1 MRQKKRNRIKLG
13 SKEAIYTKITRY
25 LFPRKIFMNK
35 KQSRRP
41 PISVMQILQKKRLS
55 NFLAKFK
62 SHHLS
67 NEDQL
72 YNSSAGEQSAC
83 NAGDPCSTP
92 GSGRFPG
99 EGIGYPLQYSQA
111 SLVAQTVKNPPAM
124 WETWVRSLGWEDP
137 LEKGKTSP
145 LQYSGLENSMDCIV
159 HGVAKS
165 WTQLSDFHF
174 LSK

>member
-1 MRQKKRNRIKLG
+1 
-13 SKEAIYTKITRY
+13 
-25 LFPRKIFMNK
+25 MNK

-83 NAGDPCSTP
+83 NAGDPRSTP

-99 EGIGYPLQYSQA
+99 EGIGYPLWYSWA
-111 SLVAQTVKNPPAM
+111 SCVAQLVKNLPGM
-124 WETWVRSLGWEDP
+124 WEPW
-137 LEKGKTSP
+137 LEKTPGEGKGFP
-145 LQYSGLENSMDCIV
+145 LQYSGPGEWGSQ
-159 HGVAKS
+159 S
-165 WTQLSDFHF
+165 RTRLSDFHF
-174 LSK
+174 QHLFIQLKSACIFVYQIVY